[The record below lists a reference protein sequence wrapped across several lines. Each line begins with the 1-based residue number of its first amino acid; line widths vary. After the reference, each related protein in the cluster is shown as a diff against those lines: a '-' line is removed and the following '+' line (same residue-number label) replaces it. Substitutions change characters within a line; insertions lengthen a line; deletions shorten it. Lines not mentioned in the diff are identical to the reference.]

1 MSEKKSI
8 DDKMLLRAIA
18 DMVIQY
24 PSYAREIFDD
34 AHDIIN
40 IFPELKIISD
50 FLLQPHENNYQEILE
65 ETIKE
70 IPDTETK
77 KYSLWLLVQKV
88 NNSINPYA
96 MKCQIMAYVES
107 ICLLKV
113 NYL

>member
-18 DMVIQY
+18 DMVIQN
-24 PSYAREIFDD
+24 PSYAREIFND

-40 IFPELKIISD
+40 IFPELTIIND

-65 ETIKE
+65 KTIKE

-77 KYSLWLLVQKV
+77 KIFL
-88 NNSINPYA
+88 
-96 MKCQIMAYVES
+96 MAFS
-107 ICLLKV
+107 SKGK
-113 NYL
+113 